1 MSYKVP
7 TLEELVQHGMQRHRA
22 ELPGTDAFLWPNTE
36 HVQIKA
42 TAGLVHLA
50 FQYLDWI
57 KRQRFATEADGD
69 ELDAHGKPYG
79 MTRNAASQAHGGIEL
94 QGLPTTTLEPG
105 TKVSRSDGATFSLR
119 DRVRIR
125 ADGTAEGYV
134 TADDPGAGGNTI
146 GGATMVLTSTNLAI
160 SKIVVGPEGIGAGAD
175 VEDDEGFRARL
186 LFRMR
191 NPPRGGAAHDYV
203 AWALSVAGVTRVWV
217 DPTAYGPGTV
227 AVWFMTDGATPTG
240 IPNATALGDV
250 RAYIE
255 VHRPVTA
262 RVSVQAPIPATM
274 NVCIAGIGVLS
285 LPVQEQ
291 IKAEIADVFRRQVQ
305 VSLPSARYSLP
316 VNLIWQAVARVT
328 GNSVH
333 RIVTPS
339 SDVPL
344 LPGYIPV
351 LGEITYRE

>member
-69 ELDAHGKPYG
+69 ELDAHGKPFG
-79 MTRNAASQAHGGIEL
+79 MTRNAASQAHGAVEL
-94 QGLPTTTLEPG
+94 YGLPTTVLEPG
-105 TKVSRSDGATFSLR
+105 TKISRSDSATFSLR
-119 DRVRIR
+119 DRVRIG
-125 ADGTAEGYV
+125 ADGTGIGYAIADAPGAEG
-134 TADDPGAGGNTI
+134 NTM
-146 GGATMVLTSTNLAI
+146 GGATMVLTSTNLAVTRI
-160 SKIVVGPEGIGAGAD
+160 TVGAD
-175 VEDDEGFRARL
+175 GLGGGADIEDDEAFRARL

-203 AWALSVAGVTRVWV
+203 AWALSVTGVTRVWV

-227 AVWFMTDGATPTG
+227 AVWFMTDGATPDG
-240 IPNATALGDV
+240 IPNSVALGDV
-250 RAYIE
+250 RSFIE
-255 VHRPVTA
+255 VQRPVTA
-262 RVSVQAPIPATM
+262 RVTVQAPIAATM
-274 NVCIAGIGVLS
+274 NVCISGLGVIGV
-285 LPVQEQ
+285 PMQDQ

-305 VSLPSARYSLP
+305 VSMPSARYVLP

-328 GNSVH
+328 GNSAH

-344 LPGYIPV
+344 LPGYVPV